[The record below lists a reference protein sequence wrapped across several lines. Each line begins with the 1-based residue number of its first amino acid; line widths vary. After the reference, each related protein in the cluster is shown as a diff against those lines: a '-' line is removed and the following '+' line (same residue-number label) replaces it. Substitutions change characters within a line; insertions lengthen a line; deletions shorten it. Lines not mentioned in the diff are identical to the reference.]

1 MSESHPRWGRRE
13 PSLVALGLWVFELF
27 AMYRQTDRQ
36 INGRTDKSNA
46 YCSAFT
52 VVGIINTANTL
63 TCIPPLKISHLRT
76 SPYAKCCSIPCKV
89 PHRRPPPS
97 PRLPFPLPLGKATK
111 IQIYSA
117 SATDTVY
124 AAYYWYAPSTSD
136 ESPKP
141 PLEIHSNES
150 LILLRTPANPQIPH
164 THTHPSCF

>member
-1 MSESHPRWGRRE
+1 
-13 PSLVALGLWVFELF
+13 
-27 AMYRQTDRQ
+27 MYPTSQD
-36 INGRTDKSNA
+36 IA
-46 YCSAFT
+46 
-52 VVGIINTANTL
+52 
-63 TCIPPLKISHLRT
+63 LRT

-150 LILLRTPANPQIPH
+150 LILLRTTANPQIPH
-164 THTHPSCF
+164 THTSIVILTDVCVCMRSQTFSKEGGIQRHVFQVAVWEISLMRCVHTHPSKSGRPQVG